1 MEKYTNDMR
10 PLVLPEYGR
19 NIQNMVDYCCT
30 LEDREQRN
38 LCARTIVDAM
48 RALVPSQGD
57 REEHN
62 RKLWDHLMIMSNFS
76 LDIDSPYEYVHPEVF
91 ADRPGPIP
99 LALPSNF
106 PFRHYG
112 LLTHRLIE
120 EACAMEPGEEREA
133 LIMLTAN
140 HMKKTLLAENK
151 DFYDD
156 GRICNDINILS
167 KGRIYLDPNT
177 TRLNDYKHA
186 PTPSGRSNNK
196 KKKK

>member
-1 MEKYTNDMR
+1 MEKYTNEMK

-19 NIQNMVDYCCT
+19 NIQNMVDFCCT
-30 LEDREQRN
+30 IEDRNDRN
-38 LCARTIVDAM
+38 LCAETIISAM
-48 RALVPSQGD
+48 GALVPAQGD

-62 RKLWDHLMIMSNFS
+62 RKLWDHLMIMSNFA
-76 LDIDSPYEYVHPEVF
+76 LDVDSPYEYVRPEVF
-91 ADRPGPIP
+91 ADRPEPIP
-99 LALPSNF
+99 LALPSDF

-120 EACAMEPGEEREA
+120 EACAMPPGEERDA
-133 LIMLTAN
+133 LLLLTAN
-140 HMKKTLLAENK
+140 HMKKTLMAENK

-156 GRICNDINILS
+156 ARICKDINILA
-167 KGRIYLDPNT
+167 KGRLFLDPST
-177 TRLNDYKHA
+177 TRLNDYKYA